1 MGRLG
6 KMKAFIDTNVL
17 LDNLAMREGFY
28 EDAATIFSM
37 VKDGYIEGI
46 VSSLS
51 IINCA
56 YVLPKHYERKNV
68 MELIHNL
75 IHLFSVSDI
84 TIEVLLQATNR
95 NPHDFE
101 DAVQYFSSLQYFPDI
116 IITRDKKGFKE
127 FNLPVFTP
135 SEFIAES
142 KK

>member
-75 IHLFSVSDI
+75 IHLF
-84 TIEVLLQATNR
+84 L
-95 NPHDFE
+95 
-101 DAVQYFSSLQYFPDI
+101 Y
-116 IITRDKKGFKE
+116 
-127 FNLPVFTP
+127 
-135 SEFIAES
+135 
-142 KK
+142 